1 MSLLSLVLGKKKR
14 FTVSALTLDV
24 LISESHQRTA
34 VITEN
39 PVEDGTIISDHIILE
54 PQFLVIN
61 GFVSNAHPSILSFT
75 NIFSNE
81 DKVKAA
87 FELLEEIYSARELF
101 DVVTNLKVYENMF
114 METLNIDK
122 GPDTG
127 DALNFTMDLKEI
139 RQVENVTIAIAN
151 TKLAARKRAQAQGR
165 KRLGNKGLLPKELA
179 QLQ

>member
-1 MSLLSLVLGKKKR
+1 MSLLSLVLGKKKK
-14 FTVSALTLDV
+14 FTVDALTLDI

-54 PQFLVIN
+54 PQFLSIN
-61 GFVSNAHPSILSFT
+61 GFVSNSHPTILSFT
-75 NIFSNE
+75 NLFNNE

-87 FELLEEIYSARELF
+87 FELLEEIYFARDLF

-114 METLNIDK
+114 MESLNIDK

-127 DALNFTMDLKEI
+127 DVLNFTMELKEI

-165 KRLGNKGLLPKELA
+165 KKLGKKSKLPWEIA